1 MLKVDSTSGS
11 SGAGSFFHW
20 FSASSHGRSLMQ
32 TQELHRVSDVIVHS
46 TERVPFIPKSFHT
59 RSRLPSL
66 TFHHLS
72 DINKSEDWGKDCA
85 SDIDFVLLFNDADVS
100 PTIFEELWQRTEVQ
114 LTGWTL
120 PPGVPVSLSRGR
132 FGLVAS
138 LSKDVQIEV
147 DIIPALADP
156 SGGHWIWDSVSKK
169 VIHNNPKA
177 LADFMEQILELG
189 LSKTFR
195 CWFVLFLLVSC
206 RLC

>member
-1 MLKVDSTSGS
+1 M
-11 SGAGSFFHW
+11 GSFFPLV
-20 FSASSHGRSLMQ
+20 FSFQSWTLFDANSRAPSGFWCGCPFY
-32 TQELHRVSDVIVHS
+32 S
-46 TERVPFIPKSFHT
+46 TERVPFIPRSFHT
-59 RSRLPSL
+59 HSRLPSL
-66 TFHHLS
+66 TLQYLS

-120 PPGVPVSLSRGR
+120 PPGVPVSVSRGR

-177 LADFMEQILELG
+177 LADFMEQMLGLG

-195 CWFVLFLLVSC
+195 CWFPFFFYFSC

>member
-1 MLKVDSTSGS
+1 MV
-11 SGAGSFFHW
+11 
-20 FSASSHGRSLMQ
+20 
-32 TQELHRVSDVIVHS
+32 VHS
-46 TERVPFIPKSFHT
+46 TERVPFLPKSFHT
-59 RSRLPSL
+59 PSRLPSL
-66 TFHHLS
+66 TFQCLS

-120 PPGVPVSLSRGR
+120 PPGVPVSVSRGR

-189 LSKTFR
+189 LSENCR
-195 CWFVLFLLVSC
+195 CFPFFCYVSC